1 MLIFIGITLI
11 LPLILVIL
19 MRHKSFIMVLI
30 ISIPTGSLLVILTT
44 YLLSLEDGF
53 FHDPPLYYLMMKLYV
68 PGFVVVSLIL
78 KLFVQHYLKSQKHL
92 N

>member
-30 ISIPTGSLLVILTT
+30 ISIPTGALLVILTT
-44 YLLSLEDGF
+44 YLLSLENGF
-53 FHDPPLYYLMMKLYV
+53 FHDPSLYYLMMKLYV
-68 PGFVVVSLIL
+68 PVFVVVSLAL
-78 KLFVQHYLKSQKHL
+78 KLFVQHYLKSQKRL
-92 N
+92 K